1 MSYSNSDKI
10 NYRNLYKPE
19 HVALNG
25 LKAKH
30 LVMQNVNKCNTIYNF
45 HSQQRE
51 LYFQNKS
58 HFERCI
64 KTLEMS
70 YKKS

>member
-30 LVMQNVNKCNTIYNF
+30 LVMQNVNKCNTIYYFLLN
-45 HSQQRE
+45 RE
-51 LYFQNKS
+51 NYIFRTKAILKDAS
-58 HFERCI
+58 
-64 KTLEMS
+64 KL
-70 YKKS
+70 